1 MSFVSNAYSI
11 VEDQGAVQLGVRAVG
26 VLSTTV
32 TVRYSILIINVLSF
46 LVLERRKNVVVLK
59 TIVFSSEMRC
69 TLVTR

>member
-32 TVRYSILIINVLSF
+32 TVRYSILIIMMMSLNVLSF
-46 LVLERRKNVVVLK
+46 LVLERKKKCNCIK
-59 TIVFSSEMRC
+59 YNCIF
-69 TLVTR
+69 